1 MFSFVYSLYILL
13 AANSLLSS
21 QPHTYNFFPP
31 SPLFFFSRKGVP
43 LHPPTQGQT
52 LPGASNRIELSTSSP
67 TEARQGSPTMG
78 KGCKRRQQ
86 SPIQRQPL
94 LHLVFMRQT

>member
-52 LPGASNRIELSTSSP
+52 LPGASNLIELSTFSP
-67 TEARQGSPTMG
+67 TEDRQGSPTMG